1 MSLTEPRGRRWVVAL
16 SVGHA
21 QVLGSNPAPVQV
33 NRRIGPAC
41 AAAGSRQGTA
51 KHDKGKKRAS
61 DHRYRSSKARARNY
75 FTPIGTPPIFRSS
88 ASGSGGMGRRLG
100 LWGLAAKFNLIGSE
114 PIDAGGVSPVGERP
128 SRRSRPAILRSR
140 RSSPPAS
147 SKPPGLAALSSF
159 CQSLL
164 LATILMNEFRQAASE
179 FRHYSR
185 TAHII
190 NPRTWNLL
198 SFSPFRP
205 DIGEHAR

>member
-1 MSLTEPRGRRWVVAL
+1 MPPGRYGGSISGPRMHGNGLRRRWVVAL

-33 NRRIGPAC
+33 NWTRLRCRRITSGN
-41 AAAGSRQGTA
+41 RQ
-51 KHDKGKKRAS
+51 HDKSKKRAS

-164 LATILMNEFRQAASE
+164 LATILMNDFRQAASE
-179 FRHYSR
+179 FRQYSR
-185 TAHII
+185 
-190 NPRTWNLL
+190 
-198 SFSPFRP
+198 RP
-205 DIGEHAR
+205 I